1 MINKETIE
9 KAIHTER
16 RQRGKRQKDGTIRVL
31 EQLRSEPVDAIPD
44 EHLDTACWRFDRST
58 YTHHIKVGQEADR
71 HLNADTIKKPWKL
84 KRFLR
89 SLIWHETAHGRYTK
103 CNSMK
108 TEDAIKELQTVNCP
122 FWIFNTTE
130 DCHIEAQEWSRTRQ
144 RFGWNSFDRI
154 KVRDTDNPAQFLF
167 VMCQR
172 EARSKK
178 YWRRQ
183 APRWTGPKKI
193 ENISGKLVST
203 KRLLTD
209 FFDRFTG
216 QRNFLCDRVEITK
229 EFWTVFKGLIPQD
242 IPDDMRGRVDHSID
256 GNPDPS
262 RNGGSGAAQPS
273 KTPAKNAEWNQWDKK
288 DTQGD
293 YENAIRIGNCMT
305 NISAMSSKRRKG
317 STIFGSRV
325 HPVNI
330 VRGAQAAFRGS
341 APKSSKRKLFAVVD
355 MSGSMLYP
363 IEDGGCEFVSALRI
377 LDERGI
383 ADVEIVLTNR
393 SLRADVSDVPSRE
406 LMTAIP
412 LDGGEAMQGCLEKY
426 RDRIAKADTAII
438 FTDAALSDAHT
449 DFGIFRG
456 QVDLIGCC
464 ISNDPKT
471 SERMRRW
478 FQTILVRSSPI
489 ELARSIAMELSRG

>member
-1 MINKETIE
+1 MIKESTIK
-9 KAIHTER
+9 KAIKTER
-16 RQRGKRQKDGTIRVL
+16 RKHGKRQKDGTIRLL
-31 EQLRSEPVDAIPD
+31 EQMRSEPVDALPD

-58 YTHHIKVGQEADR
+58 NTHHIKVGQEADR
-71 HLNADTIKKPWKL
+71 HLNVDTIKKPWKL
-84 KRFLR
+84 RRFLR

-108 TEDAIKELQTVNCP
+108 SEDAIKELQTVDCP
-122 FWIFNTTE
+122 FWVFNTTE
-130 DCHIEAQEWSRTRQ
+130 DCYIEAQEWSRTRQ
-144 RFGWNSFDRI
+144 RFGWSSFDRI
-154 KVRDTDNPAQFLF
+154 KVRDTDNPCRFLF
-167 VMCQR
+167 AMCQR

-183 APRWTGPKKI
+183 APKWTGLKRI
-193 ENISGKLVST
+193 RYNGKDVAT
-203 KRLLTD
+203 KRLLLD

-229 EFWTVFKGLIPQD
+229 EFWLVFKDLIPND
-242 IPDDMRGRVDHSID
+242 IPDDMRGRVDGTID
-256 GNPDPS
+256 GNPDPNG
-262 RNGGSGAAQPS
+262 NGGTGAAAPS
-273 KTPAKNAEWNQWDKK
+273 NTPAKNSEWDQWDKQH
-288 DTQGD
+288 QGD

-305 NISAMSSKRRKG
+305 NISAMSSRRRRG
-317 STIFGSRV
+317 SAMFGSKV

-330 VRGAQAAFRGS
+330 VKGAQEAFRGRS
-341 APKSSKRKLFAVVD
+341 PKSSKRKLFAVID
-355 MSGSMLYP
+355 MSGSMLYN
-363 IEDGGCEFVSALRI
+363 IEFGGCEFVSALRI

-406 LMTAIP
+406 LMTAMP
-412 LDGGEAMQGCLEKY
+412 MDGGEGMQGCLQQF

-464 ISNDPKT
+464 VSDSSKT
-471 SERMRRW
+471 SELMRQW
-478 FQTILVRSSPI
+478 FQTILVRSSAI